1 MSDKVNLSE
10 YIAEH
15 FGANAS
21 YVEGLLS
28 RYKSDPNLVD
38 ESWRTFFS
46 ELLSGASP
54 FDGGNGQAAAQPRT
68 TTDFSA
74 PQASEQAN
82 GAPAQTTAA
91 PPKKQVSIALGADV
105 DVRPIVGAGKKIV
118 ENMEQSLTVP
128 TATSTRR
135 VPVKLKKIAASS
147 MNTCKNRDAE
157 KFPSRISSP
166 GQLSKPLKLTRR

>member
-10 YIAEH
+10 YIAEN

-28 RYKSDPNLVD
+28 RYRSDPNLVD

-54 FDGGNGQAAAQPRT
+54 FDGGNGQAAPPQAT
-68 TTDFSA
+68 NISA
-74 PQASEQAN
+74 PQASEQTN
-82 GAPAQTTAA
+82 GAPAQQMTAA
-91 PPKKQVSIALGADV
+91 PQKKQVSLALGADV
-105 DVRPIVGAGKKIV
+105 DVKPITGAGKKIV
-118 ENMEQSLTVP
+118 ENMELSLTVP

-135 VPVKLKKIAASS
+135 IPVKLLVE
-147 MNTCKNRDAE
+147 NR
-157 KFPSRISSP
+157 RIINE
-166 GQLSKPLKLTRR
+166 